1 MSDSKKR
8 LFVFILYAIS
18 LCASSFGLFILG
30 KTILFAGNEV
40 NNQKIEIKD
49 PKIEEYD
56 ISEYFYFLQ
65 EGKSSWYGK
74 NFHNRRGASGE
85 RFDMHKLTAA
95 HRKLPFGTIVR
106 VKNLQNN
113 RTILLRITDRGPFVR
128 SRIIDLSYYSAKK
141 LDALGNPPILLE
153 ALVYD
158 PEVQENLEKDYLF
171 GYSYNYPL
179 VCLPRNKLKIIGEF
193 YDFDEAINEYEKI
206 LGNFPSNFLYLL
218 VPPNQIYNN
227 IKEIDSPQYFIG
239 FYQPF
244 EPIETKKLYVNKD
257 NIK

>member
-1 MSDSKKR
+1 MFNTKKKL
-8 LFVFILYAIS
+8 LFFILFAVS
-18 LCASSFGLFILG
+18 LCASSFALFILC
-30 KTILFAGNEV
+30 KHFLFAGNEV
-40 NNQKIEIKD
+40 INQKIDREV

-56 ISEYFYFLQ
+56 ISEFYYFMQ

-85 RFDMHKLTAA
+85 RFDMNRLTAA

-113 RTILLRITDRGPFVR
+113 RTILLRITDRGPFIR
-128 SRIIDLSYYSAKK
+128 SKIIDLSYYSAKK
-141 LDALGNPPILLE
+141 LEALGNPPILLE

-158 PEVQENLEKDYLF
+158 PEVQENLDKDYLF

-179 VCLPRNKLKIIGEF
+179 VCLPKNKLKIIGAF

-206 LGNFPSNFLYLL
+206 LSSFTSNFLFLL
-218 VPPNQIYNN
+218 VPPNQVYKHIN
-227 IKEIDSPQYFIG
+227 EVDSPQYFIG
-239 FYQPF
+239 FYQPADS
-244 EPIETKKLYVNKD
+244 IETKKLYVNKD
-257 NIK
+257 NLK